1 MSKYYSGKRSRNLF
15 NPAGTTPFRLSRTR
29 LDLFLSCPR
38 CFYLDRRLG
47 VDRPPGFPFSL
58 NSAVDAL
65 LKKEFDAHRKAGTP
79 HPLMKANVIDAIPF
93 SHPKLEEWRDALR
106 GGITYLHEP
115 TKLMI
120 TGGIDDLWVNP
131 VGELMVADY
140 KATAKDSE
148 VTLDAE
154 WQDGYKRQVEIY
166 QWLFRRNGFKVS
178 STAYFVY
185 CNGRADRKA
194 LDGKLEFDI
203 KIIPYEGN
211 DSWVEPAVLAAHKCL
226 IGDKIPAP
234 HADCDYCRYIAAIN
248 GSVSSV
254 GASQRVNF

>member
-15 NPAGTTPFRLSRTR
+15 DPADPTPFRLSRTR

-65 LKKEFDAHRKAGTP
+65 LKKEFDVYRKAATP
-79 HPLMKANVIDAIPF
+79 HPLMKTHGIDAVPF
-93 SHPKLEEWRDALR
+93 SHPQLEKWRDALR
-106 GGITYLHEP
+106 GGIAYLHEP

-131 VGELMVADY
+131 AGELIVADY
-140 KATAKDSE
+140 KATAKESE
-148 VTLDAE
+148 VTLDAD

-166 QWLFRRNGFKVS
+166 QWLFRQNGFKVS

-203 KIIPYEGN
+203 KIIPYEGD
-211 DSWVEPAVLAAHKCL
+211 DSWVEPTIFAAHKCL
-226 IGDKIPAP
+226 TTDVIPASQ
-234 HADCDYCRYIAAIN
+234 AGCDYCTYVAAIQ
-248 GSVSSV
+248 GSVIES
-254 GASQRVNF
+254 GKRT